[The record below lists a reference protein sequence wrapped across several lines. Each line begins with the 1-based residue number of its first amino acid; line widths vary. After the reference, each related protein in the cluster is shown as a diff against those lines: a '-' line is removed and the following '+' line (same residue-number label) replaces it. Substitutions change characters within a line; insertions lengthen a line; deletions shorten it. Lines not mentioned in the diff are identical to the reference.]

1 MYVSTGFFFGRK
13 ESRVASRPVD
23 GPVLLGGSTQIW
35 WSWDRVLL
43 SVVRKG
49 RNFLDERLGLM
60 WNESI
65 TAIIS
70 KERWDK
76 CQD

>member
-23 GPVLLGGSTQIW
+23 GPVLWGGSTQIW
-35 WSWDRVLL
+35 WSWVRVYLML
-43 SVVRKG
+43 FGKEEI
-49 RNFLDERLGLM
+49 FFDERLGLM

-76 CQD
+76 CQV